1 MTPYDLLLM
10 CDEYLLNDSSAVVE
24 CLNDLMAT
32 LFDENIESKFALEL
46 GDLVKQYAESN
57 NICYVCGKHNKYNCN
72 CDRN

>member
-24 CLNDLMAT
+24 CLNDLIAT
-32 LFDENIESKFALEL
+32 LFDDNIESKFALEL
-46 GDLVKQYAESN
+46 GDLVKQYAENN
-57 NICYVCGKHNKYNCN
+57 NICNVCGKPNKYNCN

>member
-46 GDLVKQYAESN
+46 GDLVKQYAENN
-57 NICYVCGKHNKYNCN
+57 NICHVCGKHNKYNCN